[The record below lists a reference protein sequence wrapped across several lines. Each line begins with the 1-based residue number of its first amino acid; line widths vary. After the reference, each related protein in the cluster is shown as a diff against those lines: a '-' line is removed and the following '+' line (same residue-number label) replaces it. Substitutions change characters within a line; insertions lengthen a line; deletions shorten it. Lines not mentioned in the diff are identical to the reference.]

1 MKDFKLLTVISIL
14 LIISWSNVV
23 LGQNKSSKKIDG
35 SEFVKRPS
43 LTEKYS
49 KEYLE
54 KFNQKLKQRAIAYK
68 QLRAVSQ
75 SNAQLLPN
83 PVGTCNVISCGSFN
97 FVDTDP
103 DNNWGGFRIAVDGS
117 TYAANVLYDCW
128 DDHGTVDYSEGQ
140 YISYSN
146 ADANIDT
153 PAMISSSPDG
163 GGFSIFSYRNES
175 INQDLI
181 VLPNANYTVCFEI
194 AVIPRYSNN
203 DGDFVEFQPNLQ
215 FGIESGGIQIP
226 GGDKLEYTHSD
237 LTIHP
242 LSDFP
247 TELST
252 NTTGPFQNSGG
263 WTDID
268 PFWETVC
275 ITFKTDSSGEVN
287 IYYETGNPGRSVIL
301 VDGLRLSLEGY
312 ATPPVLEPIGVNTP
326 RVFCDPT
333 TVDLDDYI
341 TPNGPGGSVL
351 TWSTNVDPLFVG
363 DHLSDTNV
371 SVPGTYYAFYYN
383 SADNCAS
390 PAAMLELK
398 LTDLN
403 YLVDS
408 TTDEDCSGSDTGEIV
423 VSGVDGT
430 SPYTFSIDGGITT
443 QNDGTFTNLVS
454 GTYQILITD
463 DNSCSVTTS
472 DITINT
478 IDSVSPTITA
488 PDDYT
493 IEGCGK
499 NDITDLVHSD
509 IEVTI
514 TLAELEAALGG
525 NGTAFDD
532 NSNFTITYIDAC
544 QSTCPIKITRTFTVT
559 DGCGNSNSDTQT
571 ITVQDTTA
579 PTFNESLSTDVT
591 VECDAVPTADTLTG
605 FDNCGTATVTFNE
618 TRTDG
623 SCAND
628 YTLTR
633 VWTATDE

>member
-1 MKDFKLLTVISIL
+1 MKDFKLLAVISL
-14 LIISWSNVV
+14 FLFISWPNVL
-23 LGQNKSSKKIDG
+23 LGQEKNIKKIDG
-35 SEFVKRPS
+35 QELIKRPTLS
-43 LTEKYS
+43 EKYS
-49 KEYLE
+49 KEYLADFNSKLE
-54 KFNQKLKQRAIAYK
+54 KRAIAYR
-68 QLRAVSQ
+68 QLRAVNQ

-97 FVDTDP
+97 FGDTTP
-103 DNNWGGFRIAVDGS
+103 DEDWGGFRTAVDGS

-146 ADANIDT
+146 EDANVDT
-153 PAMISSSPDG
+153 PAMISPSPDG
-163 GGFSIFSYRNES
+163 GGFSIFSYKNES
-175 INQDLI
+175 IDQDLT

-203 DGDFVEFQPNLQ
+203 DGDFVEFVPNLQ

-226 GGDKLEYTHSD
+226 GGDKLEYTHND

-247 TELST
+247 TALST
-252 NTTGPFQNSGG
+252 NTTGPFQNSNG
-263 WTDID
+263 WTEID

-363 DHLSDTNV
+363 DHLSNTIV
-371 SVPGTYYAFYYN
+371 SVPGTYYAFYFN

-408 TTDEDCSGSDTGEIV
+408 TTDVDCLSGGGASGKIV

-430 SPYTFSIDGGITT
+430 SPYTYSIDGGNTS
-443 QNDGTFTNLVS
+443 QNNGTFSNLTS

-463 DNSCSVTTS
+463 DNGCLVTTT

-478 IDSVSPTITA
+478 VDSVDPTITA

-493 IEGCGK
+493 IEGCAT
-499 NDITDLVHSD
+499 NDISDLAYSETP
-509 IEVTI
+509 ITI

-525 NGTAFDD
+525 NGTASDD
-532 NSNFTITYIDAC
+532 NSNLQLHIVMLL
-544 QSTCPIKITRTFTVT
+544 Q
-559 DGCGNSNSDTQT
+559 GL
-571 ITVQDTTA
+571 VQLKLQ
-579 PTFNESLSTDVT
+579 EHL
-591 VECDAVPTADTLTG
+591 L
-605 FDNCGTATVTFNE
+605 
-618 TRTDG
+618 
-623 SCAND
+623 
-628 YTLTR
+628 
-633 VWTATDE
+633 